1 MKNFKRP
8 SWPELRGDLIGGLTA
23 ALVPLA
29 PIMAISVIAF
39 APLGSAYISVGI
51 VAALMG
57 SVVLT
62 VFTTLF
68 GGAPGLLAGPR
79 ASTCLLFAAICAGIL
94 AADPLFE
101 SGADKPAIALSLAM
115 IATIAAGFLQIVFGL
130 FRLGDTI
137 KLVPF
142 PVVAGFLNAAAILI
156 IVSQVRVVF
165 GLPEEASIF
174 EIWRFVDIDSL
185 VRLGLVIVTGVSIFA
200 VPKILPQ
207 IPGLI
212 SGALVGIGVYYA
224 VLATGVAVDLGP
236 TIPAIPSVALDP
248 KPLEDLF
255 GVLAASWSVVIGD
268 SVSGSFA
275 GLRINAETLP
285 ILLAVLV
292 PGAISFALLQALDG
306 LFSGLAYE
314 DLTQQRLDARREL
327 TAAGVGTIVCGCFN
341 MLAGTSS
348 IGRTLPSYNSGGRTA
363 WSGVANSIFTLATI
377 LFLAPFVAYIPNIVV
392 AGLLIVLGAGIF
404 DKWTMSLLKNL
415 KTNRFATRRV
425 VVMDLAIIGLVVGT
439 AIVFGLV
446 EAVGVGVT
454 VAIAEFVLGIGRSP
468 IRRIYRGNAVS
479 AFLQRGN
486 FSAALLREHGSTI
499 GVMEL
504 EGPFFFGSAGR
515 IETEADRLA
524 EAGARHVILDFKRV
538 STVDSTASRTLLR
551 LAKRLASQ
559 DKTLSVSYVMP
570 EQPAQDET
578 PEDGQA
584 LLHPYAPH
592 ENWMKLNEFGT
603 LGAMGRHHFFPD
615 TDTAMRQCE
624 MLLVAEIAEQGK
636 EPVTAWPTMTGLFD
650 ELTNAEMDIV
660 RTFSEECSYTAGT
673 TIFEQG
679 DPGDALYI
687 LLDGMV
693 DALVKQEQTGRDIR
707 VNTMTKGAVF
717 GEMAILDPQPR
728 SATIVAM
735 EDATCFRI
743 SADQLESLTEQ
754 HPNLGLQMMKYMCL
768 LFTTRL
774 RLANLAI
781 MELES

>member
-1 MKNFKRP
+1 
-8 SWPELRGDLIGGLTA
+8 
-23 ALVPLA
+23 
-29 PIMAISVIAF
+29 MAIGVIAF
-39 APLGSAYISVGI
+39 TPLGSDYISVGI
-51 VAALMG
+51 IAALMG
-57 SVVLT
+57 SVILT

-79 ASTCLLFAAICAGIL
+79 ASTSLLFAAICAGIL
-94 AADPLFE
+94 AAEPLFE

-115 IATIAAGFLQIVFGL
+115 IATMAAGLLLMLFGL

-156 IVSQVRVVF
+156 IVSQIRVVF

-174 EIWRFVDIDSL
+174 ETWRFVDLDSL
-185 VRLGLVIVTGVSIFA
+185 ARVGVVIVTGVSIFA
-200 VPKILPQ
+200 IPKILPQ
-207 IPGLI
+207 VPGLI

-224 VLATGVAVDLGP
+224 VLATGTPVDLGP

-248 KPLEDLF
+248 QPLEDLF
-255 GVLAASWSVVIGD
+255 GVLATRWGVIIGD
-268 SVSGSFA
+268 SASGSFA
-275 GLRINAETLP
+275 GLRIDSTTLP
-285 ILLAVLV
+285 ILLSVLV
-292 PGAISFALLQALDG
+292 PGAISLALLQALDG

-327 TAAGVGTIVCGCFN
+327 AAVGAGTIVCGCTTV
-341 MLAGTSS
+341 LVGTSS
-348 IGRTLPSYNSGGRTA
+348 LGRTLPSYNAGGRTA
-363 WSGVANSIFTLATI
+363 WAGVASSVFTLATI
-377 LFLAPFVAYIPNIVV
+377 LFLAPFVAYIPNLIV

-404 DKWTMSLLKNL
+404 DKWTISLLKNL
-415 KTNRFATRRV
+415 KTNRLATRRV
-425 VVMDLAIIGLVVGT
+425 VVTDLAIIALVVGT

-468 IRRIYRGNAVS
+468 VRRIYRGDAVS

-486 FSAALLREHGSTI
+486 FSAALLREHGSAI
-499 GVMEL
+499 GVIEI

-515 IETEADRLA
+515 VETETDRLA

-551 LAKRLASQ
+551 LAKRLGAQ
-559 DKTLSVSYVMP
+559 GKTLSISYVMP
-570 EQPAQDET
+570 EQPADDEAS
-578 PEDGQA
+578 EDGQT
-584 LLHPYAPH
+584 LLNPYAPH

-603 LGAMGRHHFFPD
+603 LDALGRAHFFPD
-615 TDTAMRQCE
+615 TDTALRQCE
-624 MLLVAEIAEQGK
+624 MLLVADITERGD
-636 EPVTAWPTMTGLFD
+636 EPLPAWPNMTGLFD
-650 ELTNAEMDIV
+650 ELSDEEMKIV
-660 RTFSEECSYTAGT
+660 RSFSEECRYDAGS

-679 DPGDALYI
+679 EPGDALYI

-693 DALVKQEQTGRDIR
+693 DALVKQQPTGRDIR
-707 VNTMTKGAVF
+707 VNTMTSGAVF

-735 EDATCFRI
+735 EASTCFRI
-743 SADQLESLTEQ
+743 RADQLENLTVQ
-754 HPNLGLQMMKYMCL
+754 HPALGLRIVKFMCL
-768 LFTTRL
+768 LFSTRL
-774 RLANLAI
+774 RMANIAI